1 MDKPIVVERHD
12 FVNALAETVNAY
24 NLPAFVKV
32 EVVERLLSQLKSIER
47 QELQRETVRY
57 MRDKQQEQEITDKED
72 APCR

>member
-32 EVVERLLSQLKSIER
+32 EVVERLLSQLKNIER

-57 MRDKQQEQEITDKED
+57 MQGKQQEQEITDKED

>member
-32 EVVERLLSQLKSIER
+32 EVVERLLSQLKDIER
-47 QELQRETVRY
+47 QELQREIAQY
-57 MRDKQQEQEITDKED
+57 MKTKNQEQAVCKE
-72 APCR
+72 

>member
-1 MDKPIVVERHD
+1 MDKPIVVERHN
-12 FVNALAETVNAY
+12 FVNALAETINAY

-57 MRDKQQEQEITDKED
+57 MKNKDQEKED
-72 APCR
+72 EHGDKRNDD